1 VNHLSSGEVQSLAAD
16 DITGSVSHPSAS
28 HPVEICATGTSAIVD
43 KFVLHEPAMNDR
55 VSVDYDEDNNQT
67 LVLECNSESEFSAEL
82 PVSSGDNVRSSDS
95 MSVNRRRGRPKSK
108 RMSSSSVPM
117 IMDYELTPRLQQ
129 NVQPVRRD
137 SRKKSVSWIHAG
149 KHQRCSVRLQD
160 RTVKRPDSDVR
171 VQCKFCKSILTKR
184 TAYKCVRCNSHLAQ
198 TSMKRKNGQRLTTA
212 SKSLRNLS
220 KYQRCEQCGY
230 HLLNSTGG
238 CRNCKNL
245 KTGSAGSGTTS
256 CHKASTANSNKF
268 CLSDCLLS
276 SEAADSNVCKDIVNL
291 LPSDDS
297 LRSLLR
303 EDKLIRQYALLRL
316 RSLGDQECENSNI
329 VDNICQELRALAHVL
344 SVYRTRKP
352 SADLYTL
359 IHPDHF
365 NLVVAISRKQPA
377 KMVDILGR
385 VVNIKIVITLQQDDY
400 VAARHAW
407 NFHELFVLWRDSLLD
422 NDTVIEMNDQCRETT
437 SPDQQQTSL
446 HIGHQYS
453 SQIFEQEDSMEIL
466 DEEESLEQ
474 MTSNDRHQPLTQVF
488 DLEEILE
495 QQENVDYN
503 TVVQAEPADRCSV
516 QNNSSL
522 LEGNELTNAEDS
534 SDFLGVD
541 VYDSTDQICSSFPD
555 NSFENRPQT
564 SAASGTMENDCT
576 DTDCAFGD
584 VTSDVQCPVSSDT
597 GQHSNSPPG
606 IVNKCQA
613 VSICESSRENS
624 YCYYC
629 SLPQSEIQ
637 HHLKFT
643 HGSEKE
649 ITELASLTSDAARI
663 RSLRKL
669 THLGNHHHNQKVLR
683 ENRGTLVV
691 LYQPKPGASPEHYS
705 PCKGCWNYMTKAE
718 LSQHRCSLSLQQSQK
733 RPKRVVF
740 DEDGIQVVSMNS
752 FYGSDKTAICYF
764 CGQIYTKVHR
774 HWQCKHLNEPE
785 VIQYMS
791 LGLTDNKA
799 KRQYAAKLRN
809 LAAHEHNVKVLKE
822 GRGQFFVARW
832 EKGNKP
838 SKRSKPSDY
847 LLCENCWS
855 YLTVKFYCQHQCMAN
870 REQKFFKPADA
881 HFVLPTS
888 QMFVDRVEQ
897 MLDKM
902 TDGNIKL
909 TAASDPL
916 IREYVAKLLSLQVRD
931 DVITTNARLLAGF
944 LLEIRK
950 ITGLASDTLSSCISP
965 ENFQRCVPAVKSLS
979 RSVVRAAS
987 RNVAF
992 THKMLTMLR
1001 QLSKLLKRDPLE
1013 KRDMNA
1019 VKDLDRFAA
1028 LCMSESESI
1037 SAGTLVEEGM
1047 NSDVELEEDC

>member
-1 VNHLSSGEVQSLAAD
+1 MHLNKDKCFVYLLTDGTSAKVPVNYLNSDDVQSLAAD
-16 DITGSVSHPSAS
+16 DVTGSVSRPSAS
-28 HPVEICATGTSAIVD
+28 YPAEICATDTSAIVD
-43 KFVLHEPAMNDR
+43 EFVPREPAINDR
-55 VSVDYDEDNNQT
+55 VSVDYDEDNSQT

-82 PVSSGDNVRSSDS
+82 PVSSGENVRLSGS
-95 MSVNRRRGRPKSK
+95 MSVNKRRGRPKSR
-108 RMSSSSVPM
+108 RMSSFSVPM
-117 IMDYELTPRLQQ
+117 MMDYELTPRLQQ

-137 SRKKSVSWIHAG
+137 SGKKSVSWTHAG

-184 TAYKCVRCNSHLAQ
+184 TAYKCVRCTSHLAQ

-212 SKSLRNLS
+212 SKCLRNLS
-220 KYQRCEQCGY
+220 KYRRCDQCGY
-230 HLLNSTGG
+230 HLLSSTGG

-245 KTGSAGSGTTS
+245 KTGSVGSGTTS
-256 CHKASTANSNKF
+256 CHKTSVATSNKF
-268 CLSDCLLS
+268 HLSDCLLI
-276 SEAADSNVCKDIVNL
+276 SETADNNVDEILSL

-316 RSLGDQECENSNI
+316 RSLGDQECENSNRI
-329 VDNICQELRALAHVL
+329 YDICQELRALAQLL
-344 SVYRTRKP
+344 SVYRTTKP
-352 SADLYTL
+352 SANLYKL

-365 NLVVAISRKQPA
+365 NLVIAISRKQPA

-407 NFHELFVLWRDSLLD
+407 NFHELLVLWQS
-422 NDTVIEMNDQCRETT
+422 
-437 SPDQQQTSL
+437 
-446 HIGHQYS
+446 S

-466 DEEESLEQ
+466 DEQESIEDISSHDQ
-474 MTSNDRHQPLTQVF
+474 HQLLTQVF
-488 DLEEILE
+488 DQEEILE
-495 QQENVDYN
+495 EQENVDYN
-503 TVVQAEPADRCSV
+503 AVVQAEPVDMCSV
-516 QNNSSL
+516 QGNNSL
-522 LEGNELTNAEDS
+522 LEANELTNAEDS
-534 SDFLGVD
+534 SEILGVD
-541 VYDSTDQICSSFPD
+541 VYDSTEQICSSLPY
-555 NSFENRPQT
+555 NNNHHSENTPETTAT
-564 SAASGTMENDCT
+564 SAMMEDESTDADCML
-576 DTDCAFGD
+576 GD
-584 VTSDVQCPVSSDT
+584 VTNDVQCPVSSDT

-606 IVNKCQA
+606 IVNKCQ
-613 VSICESSRENS
+613 VVGICESSRENS

-649 ITELASLTSDAARI
+649 ITELASLTSDTARI

-669 THLGNHHHNQKVLR
+669 THLGNHRHNQKVLQ

-691 LYQPKPGASPEHYS
+691 LYQPKPGARPEHYS

-718 LSQHRCSLSLQQSQK
+718 LSQHRCSFSLQQTQK
-733 RPKRVVF
+733 RPKRVVY
-740 DEDGIQVVSMNS
+740 DEDSIQVVSMNS

-855 YLTVKFYCQHQCMAN
+855 YLTVKFYCQHQCMAD

-897 MLDKM
+897 ILDKM
-902 TDGNIKL
+902 TDGNVKL

-950 ITGLASDTLSSCISP
+950 ITGHASDTLSSCISP
-965 ENFQRCVPAVKSLS
+965 QNFQRCVLAIKSLS
-979 RSVVRAAS
+979 RAVIRAAS
-987 RNVAF
+987 RNVVF
-992 THKMLTMLR
+992 TRKMLTMLR

-1037 SAGTLVEEGM
+1037 SADTLVEEGM